1 MQVSVKNNKI
11 VVEFTFNDIDEDII
25 SLLSSFEI
33 VNKSK
38 ATEEAIY
45 ELSQKIKKDWWERNK
60 DRFINDENS
69 GGQ

>member
-11 VVEFTFNDIDEDII
+11 VVEFTLNNINEDII

-60 DRFINDENS
+60 DRFI
-69 GGQ
+69 